1 MSIII
6 TDIEQRSESWFQAI
20 CGNVGASSIDKII
33 TTKGEPSKQR
43 TEYMM
48 TLAAER
54 ITGKQ
59 EVGYI
64 NQAML
69 NGIEREAEARTLFEM
84 VHGVEVQQVGLV
96 YPDDKSCHC
105 SPDGLVGDNSG
116 LEIKAPLSKTVV
128 KYLLDDKLPTE
139 YFCQVQFSLYVT
151 GRESW
156 WFCAYY
162 PGLRPFMIECHR
174 DEKWIHKANELL
186 GEFNSE
192 LEDMVSRILNN
203 EKV

>member
-1 MSIII
+1 MPIII
-6 TDIEQRSESWFQAI
+6 TDIEQRSPEWFSAI
-20 CGNVGASSIDKII
+20 CGNVGASSVDKII

-84 VHGVEVQQVGLV
+84 VHGVEVQQVGLI
-96 YPDDKSCHC
+96 YTDDKSAHC
-105 SPDGLVGDNSG
+105 SPDGLIGEKSG
-116 LEIKAPLSKTVV
+116 YEVKNPLSKTHI
-128 KYLLDDKLPTE
+128 KYLLDGKLPTE
-139 YFCQVQFSLYVT
+139 YFCQVQFSLFVS
-151 GRESW
+151 GRGSW
-156 WFCAYY
+156 WFMSHY
-162 PGLRPFMIECHR
+162 PGIRPFMVEVFR
-174 DEKWIHKANELL
+174 DEKWIEKCDKELKA
-186 GEFNSE
+186 FNQE
-192 LEDMVSRILNN
+192 LEEMVKRLA
-203 EKV
+203 

>member
-1 MSIII
+1 MSIIV
-6 TDIEQRSESWFQAI
+6 TDISQRSPEWFSAI
-20 CGNVGASSIDKII
+20 CGNCGASGIDKII

-59 EVGYI
+59 EVGYLT
-64 NQAML
+64 QAMQ
-69 NGIEREAEARTLFEM
+69 NGIDREAEARQLFELAQ
-84 VHGVEVQQVGLV
+84 GVSVQEVGLV
-96 YPDDKSCHC
+96 YTDDKSCHC

-116 LEIKAPLSKTVV
+116 LEIKAPLSKTVI
-128 KYLLDDKLPTE
+128 KYILDNKIPSDYL
-139 YFCQVQFSLYVT
+139 CQLQFSLYVT

-162 PGLRPFMIECHR
+162 PGIRPFIIEAHR
-174 DEKWIHKANELL
+174 DEAWITKCDALL
-186 GEFNSE
+186 KEFNQE
-192 LEDMVSRILNN
+192 LDEMVKRLS
-203 EKV
+203 